1 MRYFEI
7 AGGLRMPVNEEEQE
21 MLTLIQESEHSISD
35 SNLDERQQEVARK
48 MVSRGLLNRLQK
60 DGKIYYEP
68 NGLPDIWRI

>member
-7 AGGLRMPVNEEEQE
+7 AGGFRMPVSSDEQE
-21 MLTLIQESEHSISD
+21 ILTLLKESENLITAEE
-35 SNLDERQQEVARK
+35 LDEYQLELATK

>member
-7 AGGLRMPVNEEEQE
+7 AGGFRMPVNEEEQE
-21 MLTLIQESEHSISD
+21 VLTLIQESEHSIDD

>member
-7 AGGLRMPVNEEEQE
+7 AGGLRLPVNEEERDV
-21 MLTLIQESEHSISD
+21 LALIQESEHSITD
-35 SNLDERQQEVARK
+35 DHLDERQQELTRL

>member
-7 AGGLRMPVNEEEQE
+7 AGGFRMPVNSEEQDL
-21 MLTLIQESEHSISD
+21 LTLLKESEEFVSED
-35 SNLDERQQEVARK
+35 ELDERQQELARL
-48 MVSRGLLNRLQK
+48 MLSRGLLNRLQK

>member
-7 AGGLRMPVNEEEQE
+7 AGGLRMPINEEEQE
-21 MLTLIQESEHSISD
+21 VLTLIQESEHETED
-35 SNLDERQQEVARK
+35 SNLDERQQELARQ
-48 MVSRGLLNRLQK
+48 MVSRGLLNRLHK

>member
-7 AGGLRMPVNEEEQE
+7 AGGFRIPVSEEERD
-21 MLTLIQESEHSISD
+21 MLALVTESEHPVTD
-35 SNLDERQQEVARK
+35 DDLDERQQELSRL

>member
-7 AGGLRMPVNEEEQE
+7 AGGFRMPINEEEQE
-21 MLTLIQESEHSISD
+21 VLTLIQESEHEIED
-35 SNLDERQQEVARK
+35 SNLDERQQELARQ
-48 MVSRGLLNRLQK
+48 MVSRGLLNRLHK

>member
-7 AGGLRMPVNEEEQE
+7 AGGLRMPINEEEQE
-21 MLTLIQESEHSISD
+21 VLTLIQESEHETED
-35 SNLDERQQEVARK
+35 SNLNVRQQELARQ
-48 MVSRGLLNRLQK
+48 MVSRGLLNRLHK

>member
-21 MLTLIQESEHSISD
+21 VLTLIQESEHSIDD

>member
-7 AGGLRMPVNEEEQE
+7 AGGFRMPINEEEQE
-21 MLTLIQESEHSISD
+21 VLTLIQESELEIED
-35 SNLDERQQEVARK
+35 SNLDERQQELARQ
-48 MVSRGLLNRLQK
+48 MVSRGLLNRLHK

>member
-7 AGGLRMPVNEEEQE
+7 AGGLRMPINEEEQE
-21 MLTLIQESEHSISD
+21 VLTLIQESEHETED
-35 SNLDERQQEVARK
+35 SNLDERQRELARQ
-48 MVSRGLLNRLQK
+48 MVSRGLLNRLHK